1 MYIKF
6 EINKYFLI
14 WTINVW
20 IRWLNIMPNWDG
32 MYACTCALWP
42 FHLSSSLGSA
52 IWNFWRPCQW
62 LRVSY
67 NWLVS
72 PSSSIIS
79 SEILCRPLAHCQLS
93 GVGHVFLCFLVQ
105 PSSRLK
111 VFHWCYPFKKKW
123 VAHGISKVGLEFL
136 TPEWSL
142 SPSSTFLWVSMVRL
156 LANKNNNK
164 YLTYVYFFTG
174 YLSFGEEIGGSITK
188 NLPQDEV

>member
-1 MYIKF
+1 
-6 EINKYFLI
+6 
-14 WTINVW
+14 
-20 IRWLNIMPNWDG
+20 MPNWDG
-32 MYACTCALWP
+32 MCACTCALWP
-42 FHLSSSLGSA
+42 FHSSSSLGSA

-79 SEILCRPLAHCQLS
+79 SEILFRPLAHCQLS
-93 GVGHVFLCFLVQ
+93 GVGHVFPCFLVQ
-105 PSSRLK
+105 PSSHLK
-111 VFHWCYPFKKKW
+111 VFHWYYPFKKKW

-142 SPSSTFLWVSMVRL
+142 SPSSTFLWVFMVRL

-164 YLTYVYFFTG
+164 YLTCSFFHRLFVIWRKYRRKYYAKSTARWSVI
-174 YLSFGEEIGGSITK
+174 LNQTCDI
-188 NLPQDEV
+188 